1 MSDINNTILNNKNWT
16 VGKKLTTINVAYLI
30 VAIIISVLSIV
41 TYNVQSELKEVNDK
55 RYISSQLAAELTFS
69 SDELTRLA
77 RTYVLTQNPK
87 YEDEYWHI
95 LDVRNGNKPRPDGRT
110 IALKDLMKEAGFTK
124 AEFAKLDEAEKKSN
138 GLVTTETIAM
148 NAVKGLFDDGRG
160 SYTRK
165 GEPNLE
171 LASRIMFDDKYH
183 SDKATIMKPIAEF
196 EKMLESRTKEEV
208 EAVIARRDFLF
219 MLSLFAVPAIAVL
232 AVISFWVVRFNVM
245 KPIQRIIEQLGNN
258 AQNLSGAAEQF
269 SDSSQQLAQSTSEQA
284 ASVQETTSSLE
295 EMSSQTKMNAE
306 NSAEAERAMEDS
318 KPLVN
323 DGVEAMKRMTQAM
336 KEISESSKE
345 TSKIIK
351 TIDDIAFQ
359 TNLLALNAAVEAAR
373 AGEAGKGF
381 AVVAEEVRTLA
392 QRSAEAAKNTSE
404 LIQRSQASS
413 DRGNNVSSE
422 VSENLK
428 KIEDSI
434 NSVSTLV
441 VEISAASKEQSVGIQ
456 QIQTAMTEMDHVVQE
471 NASTSEESASAAEEL
486 SSQAEELKYIIRD
499 LKVMVGSDENNT
511 TSVEIRK
518 NQLSGLA
525 PVAYPN
531 KKPIGNT
538 NGKAHALKQNANHK
552 KHGYKKGSI
561 TNGFHFSDKDLN
573 GF

>member
-1 MSDINNTILNNKNWT
+1 MSNLNNTFLNKKNWT
-16 VGKKLTTINVAYLI
+16 VGKKLTAINVAYLV
-30 VAIIISVLSIV
+30 VAIIITVLSIV

-87 YEDEYWHI
+87 YEDEYWNI
-95 LDVRNGNKPRPDGRT
+95 LDVRNGIKPRPDGRT
-110 IALKDLMKEAGFTK
+110 AALKDLMKEAGFTK
-124 AEFAKLDEAEKKSN
+124 AEFAKLDEAEKNSN

-148 NAVKGLFDDGRG
+148 NAVKGLFDDGSG
-160 SYTRK
+160 NYSRK
-165 GEPNLE
+165 GEPDLE
-171 LASRIMFDDKYH
+171 LARRIMFDGKYH

-196 EKMLESRTKEEV
+196 EQMLESRTKEEV

-219 MLSLFAVPAIAVL
+219 KLSLFAVPAIAVL
-232 AVISFWVVRFNVM
+232 ALISFWVVRFNVM

-258 AQNLSGAAEQF
+258 ANNLSGAAEQF
-269 SDSSQQLAQSTSEQA
+269 SGSSQQLAQSTSEQA

-306 NSAEAERAMEDS
+306 NSTEAERAMEDS
-318 KPLVN
+318 KPLVDN
-323 DGVEAMKRMTQAM
+323 GVEAMKRMTQAM
-336 KEISESSKE
+336 KEINDSSKE

-413 DRGNNVSSE
+413 DRGNTVSVE

-434 NSVSTLV
+434 NNVSTLV

-456 QIQTAMTEMDHVVQE
+456 QIQTAMTEMDHVVQS

-499 LKVMVGSDENNT
+499 LRAMVGGKENNYS
-511 TSVEIRK
+511 SVDNSK
-518 NQLSGLA
+518 NQPNGFS
-525 PVAYPN
+525 PVVYPIKN
-531 KKPIGNT
+531 PAGHT
-538 NGKAHALKQNANHK
+538 NGKTHLQKQSGNYQKNGHNK
-552 KHGYKKGSI
+552 VLT